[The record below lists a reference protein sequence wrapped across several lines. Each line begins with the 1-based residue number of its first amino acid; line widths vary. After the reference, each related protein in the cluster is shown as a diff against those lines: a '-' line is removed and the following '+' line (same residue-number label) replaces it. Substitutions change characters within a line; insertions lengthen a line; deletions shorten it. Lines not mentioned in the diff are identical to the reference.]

1 MDIPGTIQL
10 AATLIEVA
18 IAVVACL
25 IAWKKNKIYGW
36 FIGITFGL
44 FVIFDV
50 ARIFMLDV
58 SGDQHALILLIAC
71 ISMLYAVYL
80 IWKKP

>member
-10 AATLIEVA
+10 TATFIEVA
-18 IAVVACL
+18 IAVIACL
-25 IAWKKNKIYGW
+25 IAWKKKKIYGW

-44 FVIFDV
+44 FVIFDT
-50 ARIFMLDV
+50 ARIFALDV
-58 SGDQHALILLIAC
+58 SADQHALILLIAC
-71 ISMLYAVYL
+71 LSMLYAVYL

>member
-18 IAVVACL
+18 IAVIACL
-25 IAWKKNKIYGW
+25 IAWKKKQAYGW

-44 FVIFDV
+44 FVIFDI
-50 ARIFMLDV
+50 ARIFALDV
-58 SGDQHALILLIAC
+58 SADRHALVLLIAC
-71 ISMLYAVYL
+71 LSMLYAVYL
-80 IWKKP
+80 IWKTP